1 MAGWA
6 QWAAIK
12 AAMAGFCAAKL
23 QNSGYSHPELGST
36 RMKRRVVS
44 SIFILSCAVAG
55 AVLAD
60 SPAPFADFTFRRVK
74 IPETGTNQRITVQIA
89 PVAPAA
95 PAPPHEV
102 AAPPETPEIPE
113 PAAAPTADAA
123 FAWFWRTVPATLQ
136 GAGPGRLLPALAGL
150 RQSPPDQPVAA
161 PRLQDMRDVAARH
174 GRAILT
180 ATLGTRVSPAMVL
193 AVIGVESSGRAN
205 ATSSAGARGLMQLMP
220 ATAERFGVT
229 DITDPVQNI
238 SGGTRYLDWLYG
250 EFSGDPVLMLAAYNA
265 GENAVRYYAGVPPFS
280 ETRAYVPKVLSAWL
294 VARALCVSE
303 PELMSD
309 GCVFDTKTSTSDG

>member
-1 MAGWA
+1 
-6 QWAAIK
+6 
-12 AAMAGFCAAKL
+12 
-23 QNSGYSHPELGST
+23 
-36 RMKRRVVS
+36 MKRRFVS
-44 SIFILSCAVAG
+44 SIFIIACVAAG

-60 SPAPFADFTFRRVK
+60 SPEPFADFTFRRVK
-74 IPETGTNQRITVQIA
+74 IPETGTNRRITVQIA

-95 PAPPHEV
+95 PAAPHEV
-102 AAPPETPEIPE
+102 AALPETPEIPAPE
-113 PAAAPTADAA
+113 PEPSTAPAADAT

-180 ATLGTRVSPAMVL
+180 ATLGTRVSPALVL
-193 AVIGVESSGRAN
+193 AVIGVESAGRAN

-220 ATAERFGVT
+220 ATAARFGVT

-238 SGGTRYLDWLYG
+238 TGGTRYLDWLYG
-250 EFSGDPVLMLAAYNA
+250 EFSGDPVLILAAYNA
-265 GENAVRYYAGVPPFS
+265 GENAVKYYAGVPPFA
-280 ETRAYVPKVLSAWL
+280 ETRAYVPKVLSAWQ
-294 VARALCVSE
+294 VARVLCVTE

-309 GCVFDTKTSTSDG
+309 GCVFASDVVASDG

>member
-1 MAGWA
+1 M
-6 QWAAIK
+6 
-12 AAMAGFCAAKL
+12 
-23 QNSGYSHPELGST
+23 
-36 RMKRRVVS
+36 RRRFVS
-44 SIFILSCAVAG
+44 SIFIVSCAVAG

-60 SPAPFADFTFRRVK
+60 SPEPFADFTFRRVK
-74 IPETGTNQRITVQIA
+74 IPDAGTNRRITVQIA

-95 PAPPHEV
+95 PAAPHEV
-102 AAPPETPEIPE
+102 AALPETPEILEPE
-113 PAAAPTADAA
+113 PEPSTAPAAEAP

-150 RQSPPDQPVAA
+150 RQSPPDQPVSA

-180 ATLGTRVSPAMVL
+180 ATLGTRVSPALVL
-193 AVIGVESSGRAN
+193 AVIGVESAGRAN

-220 ATAERFGVT
+220 ATAARFGVT

-265 GENAVRYYAGVPPFS
+265 GENAVKYYAGVPPFA
-280 ETRAYVPKVLSAWL
+280 ETRAYVPKVLSAWQ
-294 VARALCVSE
+294 VARALCVTE

-309 GCVFDTKTSTSDG
+309 GCVFDTNASTSDG